1 MLKWITVTIVL
12 EELWLVIKY
21 YTCYIISCSYFG
33 GFYAVLGL
41 AGGDNGADNGINS
54 GNININSANIRWMIM
69 D

>member
-41 AGGDNGADNGINS
+41 AEIKDNNGENRGFNDS
-54 GNININSANIRWMIM
+54 
-69 D
+69 